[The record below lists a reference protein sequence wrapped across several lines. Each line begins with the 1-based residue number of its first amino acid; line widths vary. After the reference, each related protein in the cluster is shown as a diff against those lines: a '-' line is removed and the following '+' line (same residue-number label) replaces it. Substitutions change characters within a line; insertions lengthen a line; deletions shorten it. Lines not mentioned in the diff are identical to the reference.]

1 MENWLGMRESILQ
14 GTLASPFAP
23 STRLQMIA
31 VDDIGAFVAMAFE
44 HPNKWSGRA
53 LDIAGAEH
61 SMSETARLLGG
72 AAGREVQYQQV
83 PWDKFEQQAGHE
95 MTVMYRWFEAIGYH
109 VDISALSAR
118 TSKFNEF

>member
-1 MENWLGMRESILQ
+1 MPHFESKFQIEEHIRGKGIPYTIFRPVFFMENWLGMRESILQ
-14 GTLASPFAP
+14 GTLASPLAP

-83 PWDKFEQQAGHE
+83 PWESSNNKR
-95 MTVMYRWFEAIGYH
+95 VM
-109 VDISALSAR
+109 
-118 TSKFNEF
+118 K